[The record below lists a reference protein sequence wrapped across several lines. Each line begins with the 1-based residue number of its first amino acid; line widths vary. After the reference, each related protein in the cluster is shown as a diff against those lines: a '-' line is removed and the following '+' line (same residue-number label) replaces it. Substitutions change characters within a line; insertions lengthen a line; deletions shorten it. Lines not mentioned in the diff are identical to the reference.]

1 MCQLVSIDTNYG
13 EKVEVAEI
21 KRNYIENIISSAS
34 QCKAISE
41 IILFGSALEER
52 CCEQSDIDI
61 VIVSKCAINILCK
74 NKGFSKF
81 VEQIYSLDFAQ
92 EYDRL
97 YFNSLDE
104 IEKKMDS
111 VPICKEL
118 VQKGKV
124 IYRRI

>member
-13 EKVEVAEI
+13 EKIEVAEI

-61 VIVSKCAINILCK
+61 VIVSKYAINILCK

-104 IEKKMDS
+104 IEKKWT
-111 VPICKEL
+111 VCLFAKNWCR
-118 VQKGKV
+118 KV
-124 IYRRI
+124 K

>member
-13 EKVEVAEI
+13 EKIEVAEI

-61 VIVSKCAINILCK
+61 VIVSKYAINILCK